1 MKVFNRTIS
10 SIVDEN
16 YIYARALSCLGIDFY
31 VNPNRLLGDIC
42 KEKGLD
48 REKVVNSFYAFDQN
62 NRVSLR
68 TLESYPLEI
77 LIQYLR
83 HSHHLFIKDRL
94 PYISRLLQAYGQEHD
109 LKTIFPDF
117 VEEFIDHIYQEEDEL
132 FGKVGTLLKIDENK
146 LSNPSALWFENED
159 LSLSNSHLEHEDEDT
174 LNGLHELIEENAVDN
189 IHWRVIVSELKAFD
203 REMLYHAQIENKIF
217 FPKAIKLESRVQTN
231 MTWLIMQN

>member
-48 REKVVNSFYAFDQN
+48 REKVVNSFYAFDQT
-62 NRVSLR
+62 NRVSLK
-68 TLESYPLEI
+68 TLEDYPLEI
-77 LIQYLR
+77 LMQYLR

-94 PYISRLLQAYGQEHD
+94 PYISRLLQAYSQEHD

-117 VEEFIDHIYQEEDEL
+117 VEEFIDHIYKEEDEL
-132 FGKVGTLLKIDENK
+132 FGRVETLLKIDQNK
-146 LSNPSALWFENED
+146 INNPSAFWIENAG
-159 LSLSNSHLEHEDEDT
+159 LSICRSHLEHEEEDE
-174 LNGLHELIEENAVDN
+174 LNGLRELIEENVADN

-217 FPKAIKLESRVQTN
+217 FPKAIQLESRVKTN